1 MTPTEFRTLLDRAG
15 LPSGY
20 AAAPVLGVP
29 VRTVQHWL
37 LGPEAGG
44 RSISAAAAELACIA
58 LVAEDRIA
66 PGRWMRQWVRPS
78 VCTLLGVS

>member
-1 MTPTEFRTLLDRAG
+1 MAPAEFRALLDRAG

-29 VRTVQHWL
+29 MRTVQHWL
-37 LGPEAGG
+37 SGE
-44 RSISAAAAELACIA
+44 RSISRPAAELLCIA
-58 LVAEDRIA
+58 LAATHHIP

-78 VCTLLGVS
+78 ICTLLGVS

>member
-1 MTPTEFRTLLDRAG
+1 MTPTEFRALLDRAG

-29 VRTVQHWL
+29 MRTVQHWL
-37 LGPEAGG
+37 SGE

-58 LVAEDRIA
+58 LVAESHIPA
-66 PGRWMRQWVRPS
+66 GRWMRQWVRPS
-78 VCTLLGVS
+78 ICKMLGVS